1 MAQIDFVKLTKAWKP
16 FADIVAD
23 IGTKEYIIQNR
34 GYDTLVA
41 LEADS
46 TPTDN
51 NQAGVLILP
60 NDCAVYVKGEQNLYL
75 RAFNKN
81 CSINVTEGE

>member
-1 MAQIDFVKLTKAWKP
+1 MAQIDFVKLTKAWTP
-16 FADIVAD
+16 FADIVGTV
-23 IGTKEYIIQNR
+23 GTKEYIIQNR

-46 TPTDN
+46 TPDADN
-51 NQAGVLILP
+51 QEGVLILP
-60 NDCAVYVKGEQNLYL
+60 NDCGVYVKGSQNLYL
-75 RAFNKN
+75 RAFNVG

>member
-1 MAQIDFVKLTKAWKP
+1 MAQIDFVKLTKEWKP
-16 FADIVAD
+16 FAEIVAD

-34 GYDTLVA
+34 GFDTLVA

-46 TPTDN
+46 TPAADN
-51 NQAGVLILP
+51 QEGVLILP

-75 RAFNKN
+75 RAFNQN

>member
-1 MAQIDFVKLTKAWKP
+1 MAQIDFVQLTKAWTP
-16 FADIVAD
+16 FAEIVGTV
-23 IGTKEYIIQNR
+23 GTKEYIIQNR

-46 TPTDN
+46 TPAAN
-51 NQAGVLILP
+51 NQEGVLILP
-60 NDCAVYVKGEQNLYL
+60 NDCGVYVKGSQNLYL
-75 RAFNKN
+75 RAFNQS

>member
-1 MAQIDFVKLTKAWKP
+1 MAQIGFTQLTREWKP

-34 GYDTLVA
+34 GSDTLVA

-46 TPTDN
+46 TPAAN
-51 NQAGVLILP
+51 NYAGVLILP
-60 NDCAVYVKGEQNLYL
+60 NDCAVYVKGEQDLYL
-75 RAFNKN
+75 RAFNQN